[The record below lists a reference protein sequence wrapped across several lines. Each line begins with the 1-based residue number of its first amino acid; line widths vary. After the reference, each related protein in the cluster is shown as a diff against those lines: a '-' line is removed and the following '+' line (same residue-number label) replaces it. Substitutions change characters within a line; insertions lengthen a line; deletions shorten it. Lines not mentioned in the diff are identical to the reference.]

1 MWRAILQNKRYKEW
15 VDKRERQLQEDYK
28 YNKLDIGWDDIIAM
42 IIAAFQVLLPIFL
55 LIGVFITL
63 SFIAFNFILK

>member
-1 MWRAILQNKRYKEW
+1 MQNKRYKEW

-28 YNKLDIGWDDIIAM
+28 DNKLEIGWDDIIAM